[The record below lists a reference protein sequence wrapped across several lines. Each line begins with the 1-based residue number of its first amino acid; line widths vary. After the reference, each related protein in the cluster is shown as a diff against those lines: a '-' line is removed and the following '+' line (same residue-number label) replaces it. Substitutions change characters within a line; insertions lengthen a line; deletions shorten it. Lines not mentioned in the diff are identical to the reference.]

1 MEWWNFNFFKKSIDG
16 SYDDVEHLKWKLKM
30 SLFINHSA
38 PNASGTFP
46 FVKMDF
52 FNFWSKSVHLRSKW
66 LVFERFWA
74 IFEQKYEISRN
85 HKNRLKSPIL
95 TLRCLKWAQMSEDW
109 FIILQCIHIKRWG
122 LSKTKMYKKPL
133 ILDEIWRLS
142 AISNFLGL
150 FVGSKCR
157 FFL

>member
-109 FIILQCIHIKRWG
+109 FIIPAQPALAPAATAWKQ
-122 LSKTKMYKKPL
+122 LSTQNFTIRSHP
-133 ILDEIWRLS
+133 IPEI
-142 AISNFLGL
+142 
-150 FVGSKCR
+150 VPPHT
-157 FFL
+157 